1 MMKQIKKLCG
11 IFSKRTLLTSLAAAV
26 VLTACAVGG
35 IYAKYVY
42 DRDRFGLVG
51 TPSFYFQSDLLMA
64 GGARYTLNSGTKSV
78 TFTLT
83 NSADDLRFSDEDISY
98 TVTSD
103 GGSLSVMEGTLT
115 KKIKSEDTVTL
126 SGLEDGK
133 TYTVKAIGKAGFEET
148 LTATFTVQSDAHAVY
163 MHTDTSN
170 PTFVVL
176 TVWTKDLSGTVTVTI
191 PEGLIPDNTD
201 PSMEK
206 FTTETRQFQFRL
218 EKYSSVSYR
227 FFVGRWDKTTQFGV
241 TLKNDG
247 TETHTAV
254 VESVLR

>member
-42 DRDRFGLVG
+42 DRDRFGLVA
-51 TPSFYFQSDLLMA
+51 TPNFYFQSDLLSA
-64 GGARYTLNSGTKSV
+64 DGAEYTLNSGTKAI

-83 NSADDLRFSDEDISY
+83 NSADDLRFSDEEISY
-98 TVTSD
+98 TITSD
-103 GGSLSVMEGTLT
+103 GGSLSVIEGVLT
-115 KKIKSEDTVTL
+115 RGEKSTVTVTL
-126 SGLEDGK
+126 SGLEDGE
-133 TYTVKAIGKAGFEET
+133 TYAVTAVGVAGFEET

-170 PTFVVL
+170 PAFVVL

-201 PSMEK
+201 PRMAT
-206 FTTETRQFQFRL
+206 FTTETRSFTFTL
-218 EKYSSVSYR
+218 GEYSSASYR
-227 FFVGRWDKTTQFGV
+227 FFVGTWNKTTPFGV
-241 TLKNDG
+241 TLGDG
-247 TETHTAV
+247 TETHTAL
-254 VESVLR
+254 ESVLR